1 MRISKYSCSIICLI
15 TFTILIGNT
24 GFTQTYGTGTIEGF
38 ISDLKTGEP
47 LIGVNIV
54 VLGTYL
60 GTSSDFNGYYKIR
73 NVNPSEYTLELSYIG
88 YKIIQK
94 TGVKI
99 STGDKVTINFEM
111 EQTALALGQEIIVIG
126 EKPLIEMGETS
137 TIRSVSKED
146 IYNKP
151 LDNVQDIISEQV
163 GVT

>member
-1 MRISKYSCSIICLI
+1 MV
-15 TFTILIGNT
+15 TILLGNS
-24 GFTQTYGTGTIEGF
+24 GFTQTYGTGKIEGF

-94 TGVKI
+94 TGIKI
-99 STGDKVTINFEM
+99 SAGD
-111 EQTALALGQEIIVIG
+111 EITDEI
-126 EKPLIEMGETS
+126 L
-137 TIRSVSKED
+137 
-146 IYNKP
+146 
-151 LDNVQDIISEQV
+151 
-163 GVT
+163 